1 MCIDDIPWL
10 TRWLFDELRSGGVP
24 VPKTDP
30 LDELNSNCE
39 AQHVHIRWD
48 FGGAWEAT
56 ILQGAKRGR
65 VFSTSVSD
73 FIEEKWL
80 AVGASARYGTDF
92 GNARPEQ
99 KKEASFRFLEKH
111 MKDVMVANAHEIRS
125 LDPLV

>member
-1 MCIDDIPWL
+1 MPASD
-10 TRWLFDELRSGGVP
+10 P
-24 VPKTDP
+24 VDALKC
-30 LDELNSNCE
+30 NCGAE
-39 AQHVHIRWD
+39 NVHIRWD
-48 FGGAWEAT
+48 FGGAWEA
-56 ILQGAKRGR
+56 IALQGAKRGR
-65 VFSTSVSD
+65 VFKTSVSD